1 MDVKAKQVVSDVE
14 GEEMSSCP
22 NGDVKP
28 LVTSNDVANTKTPT
42 ASHSPEM
49 KEMVKEKGEQEEDTK
64 IRVNSATTKI
74 KKELEVAKKLKD
86 VKDEESTEEE
96 ENGDS
101 TEEENSNDFSDDDDG
116 GESSKSSGNT
126 WECSVCTYHNS
137 AEAFKCLMCEVRRG
151 TSTRKP
157 RFNPQ
162 VVALQV
168 AKQQAQIQQQLLKQ
182 SQRSHEKKNKSSTSS
197 SFDSGRGGLPPP
209 LSPSTSSTGAAS
221 TSSEATNH
229 TTISSSSSSVKRR
242 NSDGELLSP
251 LPGSSKGSM
260 KDSPL
265 AKKAK
270 KSSVSNMSDDDVQK
284 KKTKKKPATEE
295 DKNGKTKMVKNPPNK
310 KSLTGDKVK
319 PTKIKASKSGKVTS
333 QTPSSLKVTGKKSC
347 ITKAITVNNVTVI
360 ITEFTV
366 KSAIGKKKSPPKS
379 KSNNKGPQ
387 ATANNGNT
395 TPVSMDPE

>member
-1 MDVKAKQVVSDVE
+1 MDVKANQVVSDVE

-28 LVTSNDVANTKTPT
+28 LVTSNDDGNTKTPT
-42 ASHSPEM
+42 PSHSPEM
-49 KEMVKEKGEQEEDTK
+49 KEIVKEKGEKEDTK
-64 IRVNSATTKI
+64 IRLNNTTTKS
-74 KKELEVAKKLKD
+74 KKELEVDKKLED

-96 ENGDS
+96 DGDS
-101 TEEENSNDFSDDDDG
+101 TEEENSNDFSDDDDVG
-116 GESSKSSGNT
+116 GSSKSSGNT

-182 SQRSHEKKNKSSTSS
+182 SQRSHEKKIKSSTSS
-197 SFDSGRGGLPPP
+197 SLDSSRGGLPPP

-229 TTISSSSSSVKRR
+229 TTIGSSSSSVKRR
-242 NSDGELLSP
+242 NSDGDLLSP
-251 LPGSSKGSM
+251 LPGSSKGSV
-260 KDSPL
+260 KDSSL

-270 KSSVSNMSDDDVQK
+270 KSSVSNMSDDDVQR

-295 DKNGKTKMVKNPPNK
+295 DKNGKTKMVKNPANK
-310 KSLTGDKVK
+310 KSLTGERGR
-319 PTKIKASKSGKVTS
+319 PTKIKASKLGKVTS
-333 QTPSSLKVTGKKSC
+333 QTPSSLKVAGKKSC

-360 ITEFTV
+360 ITEFTA

-387 ATANNGNT
+387 ATANNGT
-395 TPVSMDPE
+395 TPVSMEPE